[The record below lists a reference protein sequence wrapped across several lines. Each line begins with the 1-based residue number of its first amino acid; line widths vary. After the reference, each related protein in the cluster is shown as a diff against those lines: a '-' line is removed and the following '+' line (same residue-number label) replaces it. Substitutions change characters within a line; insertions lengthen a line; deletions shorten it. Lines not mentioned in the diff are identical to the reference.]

1 MFNRNE
7 NRRSKRKKKEERRK
21 KSNPNISIGLDS
33 RTNNFLCKHTRY
45 DQDEIYE
52 WFKYLKQWIFAFF
65 SVNSSVFCRVF
76 QADCPDGKLY
86 KSKIIDMYGMI
97 IPRKN
102 ASILVDHIFR
112 VFDKDSNG
120 FIDFRV
126 NWKKNSAVDISSEI
140 LCWQEFMIATDMT
153 SSCGTS
159 DEKLRWAFKMYDEDG
174 SGKSYLSPFS
184 NKQNKKSSTFIKSF
198 KWNLVVPCQAL
209 L

>member
-1 MFNRNE
+1 MNTCILFSE
-7 NRRSKRKKKEERRK
+7 
-21 KSNPNISIGLDS
+21 
-33 RTNNFLCKHTRY
+33 FRY
-45 DQDEIYE
+45 
-52 WFKYLKQWIFAFF
+52 
-65 SVNSSVFCRVF
+65 VFCRVF

-86 KSKIIDMYGMI
+86 KSKIIDMYAMI

-126 NWKKNSAVDISSEI
+126 NWKKVYFTVNISSEI

-198 KWNLVVPCQAL
+198 KWNLVVPC
-209 L
+209 